1 MTAIAKKRI
10 QSRIARHE
18 RVRKSVVGTAECPRL
33 AVRRSLSH
41 MVAQIIDDENNKSLV
56 QLTTTAKE
64 FQAKFGEMTK
74 SEQSKQLGLQIAEV
88 AKSKGIESVVFD
100 RGGYIYHGRVQ
111 ALAEGAREGGGRRM
125 SFSALV
131 VVGNKNGKV
140 GVGLGKAKEVSEAIR
155 KGTEAA
161 QRNIVE
167 VQLLDGTIPH
177 DIEVKSGAT
186 RILLMPAAPGTGV
199 IAGAAARAVLELAGV
214 RNILTKIHGSSNP
227 STVVSAC
234 LEGLLAQK
242 NKQDCA
248 ALRGANA

>member
-1 MTAIAKKRI
+1 MRYTLEREAQVSEFEDKVVHINRCAKTVK
-10 QSRIARHE
+10 
-18 RVRKSVVGTAECPRL
+18 
-33 AVRRSLSH
+33 
-41 MVAQIIDDENNKSLV
+41 
-56 QLTTTAKE
+56 
-64 FQAKFGEMTK
+64 
-74 SEQSKQLGLQIAEV
+74 
-88 AKSKGIESVVFD
+88 
-100 RGGYIYHGRVQ
+100 
-111 ALAEGAREGGGRRM
+111 GGRCM

>member
-41 MVAQIIDDENNKSLV
+41 MIAQIFDDENNKSV
-56 QLTTTAKE
+56 AQVTTASKE
-64 FQAKFGEMTK
+64 FQGKFGEMTK
-74 SEQSKQLGLQIAEV
+74 TEQAKQLGLQIAEL

-111 ALAEGAREGGGRRM
+111 ALAEGAREGGM

-177 DIEVKSGAT
+177 DIEVKSGST

-234 LEGLLAQK
+234 LEGLLSQK

-248 ALRGANA
+248 KLRGFEA